1 MNPKIVD
8 EFGRSSGAIFET
20 LEREKSGRKTGYFDC
35 VKNSFNFFL
44 AC

>member
-20 LEREKSGRKTGYFDC
+20 LEEKSGRKTGYFDC
-35 VKNSFNFFL
+35 VKSSFNFFL